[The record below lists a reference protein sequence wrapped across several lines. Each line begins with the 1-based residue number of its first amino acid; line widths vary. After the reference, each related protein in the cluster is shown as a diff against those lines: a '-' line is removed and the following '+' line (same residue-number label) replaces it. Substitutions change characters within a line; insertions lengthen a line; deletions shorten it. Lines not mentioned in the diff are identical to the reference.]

1 MDQQTGKYLL
11 IAGVIIVAAG
21 ILIYF
26 FHDYFKWIGKL
37 PGDFR
42 IEKENFRI
50 YFPLATM
57 IILSLVITLLINIF
71 KRFF

>member
-42 IEKENFRI
+42 IEKENFRF
-50 YFPLATM
+50 YFPLTTM
-57 IILSLVITLLINIF
+57 IILSLVLTILINIF

>member
-42 IEKENFRI
+42 IEKENFRF

-57 IILSLVITLLINIF
+57 IILSLVITVLIIIF

>member
-21 ILIYF
+21 IVIYF

-37 PGDFR
+37 PGDSELKKKIFVFIFR
-42 IEKENFRI
+42 
-50 YFPLATM
+50 
-57 IILSLVITLLINIF
+57 
-71 KRFF
+71 